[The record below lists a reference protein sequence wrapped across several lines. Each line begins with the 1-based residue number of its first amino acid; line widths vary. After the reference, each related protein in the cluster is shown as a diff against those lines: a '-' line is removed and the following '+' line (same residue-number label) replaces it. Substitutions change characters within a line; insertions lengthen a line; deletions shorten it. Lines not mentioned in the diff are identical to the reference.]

1 MSKHSM
7 RRRSDPPP
15 CHALHPDDG
24 IDPRRIA
31 RAEEPTA
38 PDRAAERLCG
48 QVARLLSLALGGLAA
63 DDALSSVEVLAV
75 HPAPGASRLR
85 VLVTI
90 RDPAAD
96 PQHALAKLEAARG
109 FLRSEIAAGIC
120 RRRMPDLV
128 FALAAEGRTP

>member
-24 IDPRRIA
+24 IDPRRLA
-31 RAEEPTA
+31 RAEEPRA
-38 PDRAAERLCG
+38 PDRATERLCG

-63 DDALSSVEVLAV
+63 DDVLSCVDVLAV
-75 HPAPGASRLR
+75 HPAPDASRLR

-90 RDPAAD
+90 RDPAAE
-96 PQHALAKLEAARG
+96 PRRALAKLAAARG
-109 FLRSEIAAGIC
+109 FLRSEIATGIC
-120 RRRMPDLV
+120 RRRTPDLL
-128 FALAAEGRTP
+128 FALAAEGRAP